1 MRALLVDERERLKAQ
16 LNEFHENFYGMGVAA
31 IWCQIEPTLSM
42 EKKREIFL
50 YILRLLFDSNLV
62 KWGCRSEIV
71 QDFSLVL
78 EMMESCWPDDDEFD
92 DDQFL
97 TVLPYDSDGVLK
109 THAWIEG
116 DLVWVD
122 DCGKYLWST
131 DAEL

>member
-1 MRALLVDERERLKAQ
+1 MLLVHERERLKAQ
-16 LNEFHENFYGMGVAA
+16 LNEFHENAYGMGVAA

-42 EKKREIFL
+42 ENKREIFL
-50 YILRLLFDSNLV
+50 YILRLLFDSSLV

-71 QDFSLVL
+71 LDFNLVL
-78 EMMESCWPDDDEFD
+78 EMMENCWPDDDGFD

-97 TVLPYDSDGVLK
+97 TVLPYDSDGVSK

-131 DAEL
+131 DAELSA

>member
-1 MRALLVDERERLKAQ
+1 
-16 LNEFHENFYGMGVAA
+16 MGVAA

-71 QDFSLVL
+71 QDFNLVL
-78 EMMESCWPDDDEFD
+78 AEMESGWPDDDEFD

-97 TVLPYDSDGVLK
+97 TVLAYDSDGVSK

-116 DLVWVD
+116 DLVWID
-122 DCGKYLWST
+122 SYGKYLWST
-131 DAEL
+131 DAKL